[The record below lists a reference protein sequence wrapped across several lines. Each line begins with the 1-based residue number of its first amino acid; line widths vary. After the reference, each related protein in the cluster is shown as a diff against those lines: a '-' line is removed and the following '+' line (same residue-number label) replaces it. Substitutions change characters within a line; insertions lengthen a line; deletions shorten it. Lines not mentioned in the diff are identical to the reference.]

1 MADRT
6 IGSLPRAPDLYD
18 DSLLVIEQQGAAMSL
33 TGEQL
38 KGFARQGVSDYVE
51 AAQTAA
57 KAAQEAVRSVG
68 DSVQQAQSAR
78 DDAQTARKGAEAA
91 RKAVEDMEVAVDT
104 LPPGSPASVEKT
116 GKDGHVLLQFG
127 LPTGARGPRGN
138 PGSSIR
144 KIERTAGTGAAGTV
158 DTYTVTLTDG
168 STTTF
173 QVRNGA
179 DGKGAGDMLASVY
192 DPGGKAQDV
201 FAYADR
207 LLPVIHAAALAS
219 AAWSGSAAPYTQT
232 LAVPGVLADPAA
244 QIIQPVPA
252 DAAGLAAWTASGVQ
266 CAAQGDGSLTF
277 TAREKPGAD
286 IQLQVAVQ
294 AARTYEGGTTT

>member
-6 IGSLPRAPDLYD
+6 IGTLPRAPDLYD
-18 DSLLVIEQQGAAMSL
+18 DSLLVVEQQGTAQSIN
-33 TGEQL
+33 GGQI
-38 KGFARQGVSDYVE
+38 KKFARQGVADYVE
-51 AAQTAA
+51 AARTAA
-57 KAAQEAVRSVG
+57 EAAQEAARGVG

-78 DDAQTARKGAEAA
+78 DDAQAAREGAEAA
-91 RKAVEDMEVAVDT
+91 QKAIEDMEVSADT
-104 LPPGSPASVEKT
+104 LPAGSPASVEKMN
-116 GKDGHVLLQFG
+116 KDGHVLLKLG
-127 LPTGARGPRGN
+127 LPTGAQGPQGN
-138 PGSSIR
+138 PGSSIQ

-158 DTYTVTLTDG
+158 DTYTITLTDG

-179 DGKGAGDMLASVY
+179 DGKGAGDMLSSIY
-192 DPGGKAQDV
+192 DPSGKAQDV

-207 LLPVIHAAALAS
+207 LLPVIHVQTLAS

-232 LAVPGVLADPAA
+232 LAVPGIQADPAA

-252 DAAGLAAWTASGVQ
+252 DAAGLAAWTASGIQ
-266 CAAQGDGSLTF
+266 CTAQGDGSLTF

-294 AARTYEGGTTT
+294 AAGAYEGGTTT